1 MKSNLRSTA
10 SVLLLIVV
18 ALALSACGQ
27 SKEEKAKKQQEQALA
42 DVCSAR
48 ADISARVTRLK
59 KLDLSADFTIN
70 GVKDDI
76 DAITKDVK
84 TMIDAEQKLAPQR
97 KSAIEAATK
106 KFEAKVQDTASNL
119 LTNLSLTDAAAQLQS
134 AGLSLASAYS
144 TELASFS
151 CPSGG

>member
-1 MKSNLRSTA
+1 MKPNLRSTA

-18 ALALSACGQ
+18 ALTLSACGQ

-48 ADISARVTRLK
+48 ADISTRVTRLK
-59 KLDLSADFTIN
+59 DLDLSNFTIN